1 MPNASFKVE
10 KDQLAEF
17 ADTLTSIKTAQDYS
31 KLKDDFSIRRT
42 DPEFWSLA
50 DELHTWYIPVI
61 IQDACFRVL
70 EQF

>member
-1 MPNASFKVE
+1 MPNASFKVK

-42 DPEFWSLA
+42 DPEF
-50 DELHTWYIPVI
+50 
-61 IQDACFRVL
+61 
-70 EQF
+70 